1 MFMSQGEQTPA
12 SDNQLVISNHGNTDA
27 TVNITSPRSTSPL
40 NQNQVNVPAGLT
52 MPYFVP
58 FSFRA
63 SATGVYDVGI
73 LIESDTNVTVA
84 GVNIESQS
92 MDGFLAFAVDGL
104 GTEYYTSTY
113 WPSESKSQIGIAAT
127 EDDTRVTVTLPMN
140 QGINVRFLGKNFTGG
155 MVIPLHLQLGQV
167 FQCQA
172 VADLTGVHVV
182 SDKAIA
188 VYSGNGKANIGGTYQ
203 DHLVAQLPPVSTW
216 GRQFRLISFPDQS
229 STDVFQVITSE
240 INTTLAISG
249 QTDRFF
255 FNRGDHMM
263 INITSDFLSLAAD
276 NPVMIIQYSN
286 KNDLNPS
293 MILITPVEQFS
304 SDYRFSTL
312 VGTNGT
318 MENYLLIVSSLTRF
332 TELRVRRNRGPP
344 LNIFNY
350 ASSILGTFSQTS
362 QVAIIISSLPQGQ
375 YTVYN
380 TDPTERFG
388 LVLYGRSS
396 TESYGFP
403 AGMML
408 DSIYVKVSHDSIG
421 NIIHVNISIVFP
433 S

>member
-1 MFMSQGEQTPA
+1 MSQGEQTPA

-27 TVNITSPRSTSPL
+27 AVNITSPRSTTPL
-40 NQNQVNVPAGLT
+40 NQNQVIVPAGLT

-73 LIESDTNVTVA
+73 LVESDTNVTVA

-104 GTEYYTSTY
+104 RTEYYTSTY

-127 EDDTRVTVTLPMN
+127 ADDTRVAVTLPMN
-140 QGINVRFLGKNFTGG
+140 QEINVWFQGKNFTGG

-188 VYSGNGKANIGGTYQ
+188 VYSGNDKANIGGTYQ

-255 FNRGDHMM
+255 FSRGDHMM
-263 INITSDFLSLAAD
+263 INITSDLLSLVAD
-276 NPVMIIQYSN
+276 KPVMILQYSN

-318 MENYLLIVSSLTRF
+318 MENYLLIVSSLT
-332 TELRVRRNRGPP
+332 ELKVRRNGGPP
-344 LNIFNY
+344 LNISNY
-350 ASSILGTFSQTS
+350 ASRILGTFSQTS
-362 QVAIIISSLPQGQ
+362 QVAIVTSSLPQGQ
-375 YTVYN
+375 YTVFDP
-380 TDPTERFG
+380 DPTERFG

-408 DSIYVKVSHDSIG
+408 DSINVKVSHDSIG